1 LDLEKALWGAK
12 LDKSQI
18 HDIVLVGVS
27 TRIPRV
33 QKLLQDFFNGKE
45 LNTSINPKEAVQES
59 VLSADKS
66 ENVKNLLLSDVTSLL
81 LDIEISDRVMTVH
94 HEAQY
99 HHSHQAD
106 TDLHHLLWQPAAC
119 AFSRIWR

>member
-1 LDLEKALWGAK
+1 
-12 LDKSQI
+12 
-18 HDIVLVGVS
+18 VGVS

-106 TDLHHLLWQPAAC
+106 TDLHHLL
-119 AFSRIWR
+119 